1 MAARPAAATAPAR
14 VAAAPRCGA
23 AATGAALLLA
33 LAGCGMT
40 DGTAPG
46 EDQESAADPSPGPE
60 ATEPTAPDTDPEE
73 DAVTTPPQD
82 PGSDPAAL
90 PTGPVPTDLDQQPR
104 VRAAISDLAE
114 RLQVAEDEVAVA
126 GWAQVTW
133 PDGSIGCPEE
143 GMMYTQAL
151 VPGEQLVLQASG
163 ELFSYH
169 AAQEGDFTFCA
180 DPTPPVSGGET
191 S

>member
-1 MAARPAAATAPAR
+1 MAAATARLSPAR
-14 VAAAPRCGA
+14 VAAA
-23 AATGAALLLA
+23 ALLALA

-46 EDQESAADPSPGPE
+46 EGDGGEAGQTAPE
-60 ATEPTAPDTDPEE
+60 ATEPTSPEPIDPEPTDPEE
-73 DAVTTPPQD
+73 VKVTTPPEE
-82 PGSDPAAL
+82 PTKDPASL

-104 VRAAISDLAE
+104 VQAAISDLAR
-114 RLQVAEDEVAVA
+114 RLGVPEEDVAVA
-126 GWAQVTW
+126 GWAEVTW
-133 PDGSIGCPEE
+133 PDGALGCPQP

-151 VPGEQLVLQASG
+151 VPGEQLVLRATG

-169 AAQEGDFTFCA
+169 AARGEEFQFCA
-180 DPTPPVSGGET
+180 DPTAPVQEGQT